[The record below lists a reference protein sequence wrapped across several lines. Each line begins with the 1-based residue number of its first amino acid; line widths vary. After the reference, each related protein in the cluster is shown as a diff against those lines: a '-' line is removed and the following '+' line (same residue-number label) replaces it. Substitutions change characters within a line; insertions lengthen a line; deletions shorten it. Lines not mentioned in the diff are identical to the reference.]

1 MENLR
6 EVRDMSQE
14 QAPPEAHESLSHPS
28 GDGEGLGVGCGAG
41 LGSSIFS
48 VLPGYGGGAAR
59 LGLVALGM
67 LEGDSSPKTECWSE
81 KPFSLSEAGNAL
93 H

>member
-1 MENLR
+1 MPMENLR

-48 VLPGYGGGAAR
+48 VLPGYGGGGCQAGA
-59 LGLVALGM
+59 GG
-67 LEGDSSPKTECWSE
+67 T
-81 KPFSLSEAGNAL
+81 GNAGRRQL
-93 H
+93 SKN